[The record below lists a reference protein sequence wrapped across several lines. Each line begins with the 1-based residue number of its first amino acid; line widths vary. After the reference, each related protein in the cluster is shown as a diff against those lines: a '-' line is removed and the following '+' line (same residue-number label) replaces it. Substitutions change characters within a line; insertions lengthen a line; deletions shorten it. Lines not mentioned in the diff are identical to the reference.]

1 MPGSS
6 LLLSAILIAVYG
18 GIIIWMIA
26 LRRRPRRIARRRW
39 LLLALVA
46 AWAANWVGLLPR
58 DAPAPYDA
66 LLPGALTAPALAIL
80 ATNAALVFFGAL
92 LLSYLRSRAVAAWLA
107 VGSAWWLAQAAA
119 CVSPPGTILGQAGWY
134 SDLASAA
141 DWAAW
146 LVIGGWLL
154 GGVALMLTALA
165 AFYRAALPE
174 LANQALFGAVIVPP
188 MVVGVALAAS
198 GERIV
203 TEIGLLLQLA
213 GFGSAAYSATAYRVF
228 DIRRIVRLTTAAGL
242 LTLVTAL
249 ATFGAA
255 LLATGIDA
263 TAPGQLAL
271 LAALALAAAA
281 IATPLH
287 ALVQHVLAGL
297 LGESRPVVSRQLRQF
312 SADMGRAVELDDL
325 VEVTLRTLRDLLR
338 ARRGGFLLVTHH
350 GENDLEI
357 EAVPRLDEI
366 PEIRGWIAANGPVG
380 ERFLRARAPLL
391 QYDLDFS
398 PDFAAVPLAERQLF
412 AQTRMSAYAPVIV
425 HDRLIGIICCG
436 PKTSDDPFSAH
447 DLELLMTIANQTGA
461 ALRSARLIADLRRR
475 EAEQMALN
483 RALSATT
490 QQLEKLNSVKT
501 DFITIASH
509 ELRTPLAQIRGFAE
523 IMESMNDEGLLDQD
537 QIAGMTASI
546 RHASDRLEEL
556 IAAMLDVSELDV
568 DALSLHFAPLR
579 LEAVVR
585 SALEPLTDAV
595 RQRKL
600 MVAARGLRD
609 LPAISGDEPRLVQAF
624 RNVIL
629 NAIKY
634 TPDGGRIDI
643 TGRIEGDEAT
653 VAIRDSGIGID
664 PALLDLVFEK
674 FFRAQDPNHHST
686 GATKFMGGGP
696 GLGLTIAR
704 GVVQAHGGRIW
715 AESVGSDP
723 ERCPGSTFTVALPLT
738 PPDLA
743 QRLDELELTVR
754 LGRQGERSAA
764 AIHDAG
770 NV

>member
-6 LLLSAILIAVYG
+6 LLLTAALIAAYG
-18 GIIIWMIA
+18 GIIVWLVVM
-26 LRRRPRRIARRRW
+26 RRRPRRVARRRW

-46 AWAANWVGLLPR
+46 AWAANWIALLPR
-58 DAPAPYDA
+58 DAHTHAPYDA

-80 ATNAALVFFGAL
+80 AANISLVFFGAL
-92 LLSYLRSRAVAAWLA
+92 LFSYLRSRAVAAWLVA
-107 VGSAWWLAQAAA
+107 GGVWWLTQVAASINSSGA
-119 CVSPPGTILGQAGWY
+119 MLGQAGWY
-134 SDLASAA
+134 GDLASAA
-141 DWAAW
+141 HWSAW
-146 LVIGGWLL
+146 LVVGGWLL
-154 GGVALMLTALA
+154 GGVLLMWSALA

-174 LANQALFGAVIVPP
+174 VANQALFGAVNVPL
-188 MVVGVALAAS
+188 VVTGVALAAS
-198 GERIV
+198 GGRAVSEV
-203 TEIGLLLQLA
+203 GLLLQFA
-213 GFGSAAYSATAYRVF
+213 GLVGATYGTTTYRVF
-228 DIRRIVRLTTAAGL
+228 DIRRTVRQTTAAGL

-249 ATFGAA
+249 AAFGVA

-263 TAPGQLAL
+263 ATPGRLAL

-281 IATPLH
+281 LAAPVH
-287 ALVQHVLAGL
+287 ALIQRA
-297 LGESRPVVSRQLRQF
+297 LGEPRVVASRQLRQF
-312 SADMGRAVELDDL
+312 SADMGRVVELDEL
-325 VEVTLRTLRDLLR
+325 VDVTLRTLRDLLR
-338 ARRGGFLLVTHH
+338 ARRGGFLLVTHD
-350 GENDLEI
+350 GESDLEI

-366 PEIRGWIAANGPVG
+366 PEIRGWIAAGGPIG

-398 PDFAAVPLAERQLF
+398 PDFATVSLAERQLF

-425 HDRLIGIICCG
+425 HERLIGVVCCG
-436 PKTSDDPFSAH
+436 PKVSDDPFSAH

-490 QQLEKLNSVKT
+490 QQLEKLNGVKT

-509 ELRTPLAQIRGFAE
+509 ELRTPLAQIRGYVE
-523 IMESMNDEGLLDQD
+523 IMESMNDERLLDED

-546 RHASDRLEEL
+546 RRASDRLEEL
-556 IAAMLDVSELDV
+556 TAAMLDVSELDV
-568 DALSLHFAPLR
+568 DALSLHFTPLR

-609 LPAISGDEPRLVQAF
+609 LPAISGDELRLVQAF

-643 TGRIEGDEAT
+643 TGRVEGDEAVVT
-653 VAIRDSGIGID
+653 VRDSGIGID
-664 PALLDLVFEK
+664 PALLVLIFEK
-674 FFRAQDPNHHST
+674 FFRAQDPNYHST
-686 GATKFMGGGP
+686 GTTKFMGAGP

-715 AESVGSDP
+715 AESEGCDP
-723 ERCPGSTFTVALPLT
+723 ERCPGSTFTIALPLT
-738 PPDLA
+738 PPALA
-743 QRLDELELTVR
+743 QRLDELERTVR
-754 LGRQGERSAA
+754 LGGQADRSATRPRR
-764 AIHDAG
+764 
-770 NV
+770 